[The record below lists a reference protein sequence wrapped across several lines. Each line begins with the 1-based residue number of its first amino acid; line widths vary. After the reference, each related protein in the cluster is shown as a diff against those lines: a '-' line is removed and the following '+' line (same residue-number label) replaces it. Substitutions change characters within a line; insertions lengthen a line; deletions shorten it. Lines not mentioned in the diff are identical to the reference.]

1 MDRDQVTRVGYE
13 YRERYCIESQLV
25 LIVVRDEELIVET
38 ERRDREAR
46 TKLVDVPLNNVIG
59 GSAINSHDVDA
70 SKRPYFTENLGRD
83 QISFVPLKSSHPYK
97 FPHQVVG
104 IKTN

>member
-1 MDRDQVTRVGYE
+1 MDRDQVMRVGYE

-25 LIVVRDEELIVET
+25 LIVMRDEELIVET

-46 TKLVDVPLNNVIG
+46 TKLIDVPLNNVIG

-70 SKRPYFTENLGRD
+70 SKRPYFIENLGGD
-83 QISFVPLKSSHPYK
+83 K
-97 FPHQVVG
+97 FHLSPS
-104 IKTN
+104 I